1 MKRKLQA
8 VRLEVL
14 IDPLDTAVTI
24 KDLSDALF
32 AAGAKSVE
40 LTGTSMRLVVKPEIG
55 GEK

>member
-14 IDPLDTAVTI
+14 IDQLDTAVTI